1 MYKNFVQNLL
11 NIRNNHMAFLF
22 WILIWSKVMNLHLHI
37 SIAHTPE
44 IQTVWLQ
51 VAHSAFR
58 TADSQH
64 VPPPFYFLLEGGV
77 IIIANTEKA
86 TMSPAVIW
94 LFLPSGKTSLLE
106 ICST

>member
-1 MYKNFVQNLL
+1 
-11 NIRNNHMAFLF
+11 MAFLF

-64 VPPPFYFLLEGGV
+64 VPPPFYFLLEGGGNNNCKHRKGYNV
-77 IIIANTEKA
+77 ASSDLAIPT
-86 TMSPAVIW
+86 IW
-94 LFLPSGKTSLLE
+94 QNITAGNLLNLVQRY
-106 ICST
+106 S